1 MRISRLLPDS
11 LGNFINAQDMADNM
25 IGAILDV
32 TFQKTTAADGT
43 VTVEIQTRYCTR

>member
-1 MRISRLLPDS
+1 
-11 LGNFINAQDMADNM
+11 M

-43 VTVEIQTRYCTR
+43 VTVEIQNPVLHPGQPAIGLFRAVHP